1 MEACFKQ
8 GNPARNGKKQF
19 LKTFFS
25 DSTYRGYRG
34 HFPDIAIATAKF
46 PISRYRDDR
55 DLSVC
60 LLSDLF
66 LTSFLRCL
74 LSAANHSLEHLFSM
88 ETIEKAII
96 EEFGQCLNKIIDK
109 GTVKEEVKEEN

>member
-1 MEACFKQ
+1 MA
-8 GNPARNGKKQF
+8 KKQF
-19 LKTFFS
+19 LKTFFL

-60 LLSDLF
+60 LPVGELLQLASIPEARKGALTQRRLF
-66 LTSFLRCL
+66 F
-74 LSAANHSLEHLFSM
+74 
-88 ETIEKAII
+88 I
-96 EEFGQCLNKIIDK
+96 
-109 GTVKEEVKEEN
+109 